1 MVCYGNREPFSSQ
14 TKIPTEEELTLLALT
29 DKHHQA
35 STRKR
40 NIFPKVLPCFQ
51 NRMGIMV
58 EPSVSKTRVC
68 IKNLPPRTTE
78 QDLKEFILNEHRQQR
93 RNQASENASDEEDG
107 FMKIQITDCK
117 ILKNAQGKSRKVA
130 FVGFR
135 LPEQAAHV
143 IEKFHRTYLNMS
155 RITVEAATAKRDEK
169 DDNSKDRSTR
179 AKDEKAKPGD
189 EKNEKNI
196 VDDDD
201 KAESEKKDKDR
212 KVEEFLSLMGASK
225 SKSKFW
231 SNDTPGEEDIVQPI
245 SKSEDEDSGSDSDSD
260 SDSDSSSS
268 DDEDSSDDDS
278 DKVRKDSGD
287 KKVNSALSDMDFLLS
302 KTKQVDDLEENED
315 DSDSNSNS
323 SSSSSSSSSD
333 SDSDDDSE
341 VEKMDVDESENNVH
355 HKSSEQGVDESNGDN
370 DNEDDD
376 DDDQQ
381 LAEATGASKT
391 RLFVRNLAFQTT
403 EEELDQYFSPFGKLT
418 ECHIPVDDQ
427 KRNKGYAFVTFES
440 AVDAMA
446 ALNQLDRVDFQG
458 RLLHILQARPPP
470 QSANAGSSDT
480 KNLTW
485 KQKQELARKEK
496 ETKGATGGASEGW
509 SASFVRGD
517 AVVDNLAE
525 RLGLRKGDILG
536 VKDKLSSG
544 DAAVRLALG
553 ETQIIE
559 ENREYFRQHGV
570 DMEALVSANNGRS
583 GNQPGSAKSKKRS
596 KTAILVKNLPFDTRV
611 EELEKLF
618 HVGQEPVNI
627 LLPPSRTIAMIEYG
641 HSTDAKRAF
650 RKLAYRRFKHVPI
663 YLEWAPLEAKQKKET
678 NSNVSSPKAPDSD
691 QSRAADKE
699 ESKQTFG
706 KSNDDD
712 DAGDNEASSD
722 GIASTLYVK
731 NLNFETTEETLR
743 DIFSKQVGNNILSVR
758 IPRKVA
764 PAKAGSSTT
773 ENRSLSMGY
782 GFVELASHELAKK
795 AMKMLQGKL
804 IDGHSLQL
812 AMSSQGS
819 SSRTKKSANP
829 TGTKNPTKIMV
840 RNVPF
845 QATRKE
851 ILKLF
856 GTFGQLKKVR
866 LPKKFDG
873 THRGFAFVEYLTGKE
888 ALAAMNA
895 LSRTHLY
902 GRHLVLEWASVEEE
916 TDSGKNMERLRE
928 KAKRDAF
935 GAAATADKQRKN
947 KKIRFD

>member
-1 MVCYGNREPFSSQ
+1 M
-14 TKIPTEEELTLLALT
+14 
-29 DKHHQA
+29 
-35 STRKR
+35 
-40 NIFPKVLPCFQ
+40 
-51 NRMGIMV
+51 MV

-68 IKNLPPRTTE
+68 IKNLPPKTTE
-78 QDLKEFILNEHRQQR
+78 HDLKEFLLNDQSKYPQ
-93 RNQASENASDEEDG
+93 NQASGNDSDDDG
-107 FMKIQITDCK
+107 NGTVRIQITDCK

-135 LPEQAAHV
+135 QPEQATYV
-143 IEKFHRTYLNMS
+143 IKKFHRTYLNMS
-155 RITVEAATAKRDEK
+155 RITVEAATGKREDKEDKKKDTQSKTKDEAKNDGDKIKGNIEMGANK
-169 DDNSKDRSTR
+169 DD
-179 AKDEKAKPGD
+179 
-189 EKNEKNI
+189 
-196 VDDDD
+196 
-201 KAESEKKDKDR
+201 EKKDQDR
-212 KVEEFLSLMGASK
+212 KVEEFLTLMGASK

-231 SNDTPGEEDIVQPI
+231 SNDTAAEEEMEVPI
-245 SKSEDEDSGSDSDSD
+245 SQSKSNGSEHDSDTD
-260 SDSDSSSS
+260 SSSDSS
-268 DDEDSSDDDS
+268 DSSDSEDS
-278 DKVRKDSGD
+278 DEDEVSANPKEKNVE
-287 KKVNSALSDMDFLLS
+287 KKSNSSISDMDFLRS
-302 KTKQVDDLEENED
+302 KTKQVDDLEDSDDD
-315 DSDSNSNS
+315 DSDSESS

-333 SDSDDDSE
+333 SDDDD
-341 VEKMDVDESENNVH
+341 ESITMKIGDDQNNNQQPID
-355 HKSSEQGVDESNGDN
+355 KSIEDDN
-370 DNEDDD
+370 RDDDEDDD
-376 DDDQQ
+376 DDAKQ
-381 LAEATGASKT
+381 LAAATGASKT

-403 EEELDQYFSPFGKLT
+403 EEELQEYFSPFGKLT

-427 KRNKGYAFVTFES
+427 KRNKGYAFVTFQS
-440 AVDAMA
+440 AVDAMEA
-446 ALNQLDRVDFQG
+446 MNRLDRMDFQG

-470 QSANAGSSDT
+470 QAATTGHDNT
-480 KNLTW
+480 KDLTW

-496 ETKGATGGASEGW
+496 DTKGATGEASEGW

-570 DMEALVSANNGRS
+570 DMEALVSANEGSN
-583 GNQPGSAKSKKRS
+583 GNQTGAAKSKKRS

-663 YLEWAPLEAKQKKET
+663 YLEWAPLEAKKKNEN
-678 NSNVSSPKAPDSD
+678 NSTASLSTPNDSTQTSDNDVTSSNRMIDD
-691 QSRAADKE
+691 
-699 ESKQTFG
+699 
-706 KSNDDD
+706 SNDADGTDEHDD
-712 DAGDNEASSD
+712 SND
-722 GIASTLYVK
+722 GISTTLYVK
-731 NLNFETTEETLR
+731 NLNFETTEESLR
-743 DIFSKQVGNNILSVR
+743 GMFTKQVGSNVLSVR

-764 PAKAGSSTT
+764 PTKGGSAD
-773 ENRSLSMGY
+773 NRSLSMGY

-812 AMSSQGS
+812 AISSQKS
-819 SSRTKKSANP
+819 SSRTKNSTNAK
-829 TGTKNPTKIMV
+829 GTKNPTKIMV

-873 THRGFAFVEYLTGKE
+873 GHRGFAFVEYLTGKE

-916 TDSGKNMERLRE
+916 NDSGKNMERLRE
-928 KAKRDAF
+928 KAKRDAS
-935 GAAATADKQRKN
+935 GAAAMAEKQRKN

>member
-1 MVCYGNREPFSSQ
+1 MTFESKQSASVKKKEEPE
-14 TKIPTEEELTLLALT
+14 ILNCCLL
-29 DKHHQA
+29 
-35 STRKR
+35 S
-40 NIFPKVLPCFQ
+40 FQ
-51 NRMGIMV
+51 NRMTMMA

-78 QDLKEFILNEHRQQR
+78 QDLKEFILNEQRQHRKKQV
-93 RNQASENASDEEDG
+93 SENTSDDDDG

-135 LPEQAAHV
+135 QPEQAAHV
-143 IEKFHRTYLNMS
+143 VEKFHRTYLNMS
-155 RITVEAATAKRDEK
+155 RITVEAATAKRNEK
-169 DDNSKDRSTR
+169 DGINKEMGTNVK
-179 AKDEKAKPGD
+179 AKDVKTIQDDK
-189 EKNEKNI
+189 KKEKNI
-196 VDDDD
+196 VDD
-201 KAESEKKDKDR
+201 KADVEKNDKDR
-212 KVEEFLSLMGASK
+212 KVKEFLSLMGATK

-231 SNDTPGEEDIVQPI
+231 SNDTTREEDILQPV
-245 SKSEDEDSGSDSDSD
+245 SRSEDDDRDSDSD
-260 SDSDSSSS
+260 SDSDSSS
-268 DDEDSSDDDS
+268 DSSSSSSSISRDD
-278 DKVRKDSGD
+278 KDSNEDNDSSKPAKESGEKKD
-287 KKVNSALSDMDFLLS
+287 KSTLSDMDFLRS
-302 KTKQVDDLEENED
+302 KTKQIDDLEASENED
-315 DSDSNSNS
+315 DSDSDS
-323 SSSSSSSSSD
+323 SSSTSSSSSD
-333 SDSDDDSE
+333 SDDDSE
-341 VEKMDVDESENNVH
+341 IEKMDEDEFKANDH
-355 HKSSEQGVDESNGDN
+355 HKSSQQPVDRLKDENTEA
-370 DNEDDD
+370 NEDEDD
-376 DDDQQ
+376 AQQ

-403 EEELDQYFSPFGKLT
+403 EEELEQYFSPFGKLT

-440 AVDAMA
+440 AVDAMEA
-446 ALNQLDRVDFQG
+446 MNQVDRVDFQG

-470 QSANAGSSDT
+470 QSANAGSNDA

-496 ETKGATGGASEGW
+496 ETKGATGEASEGW
-509 SASFVRGD
+509 SASFLRGD

-570 DMEALVSANNGRS
+570 DMEALVSANDGSN
-583 GNQPGSAKSKKRS
+583 GNQSGTAKSKKRS

-663 YLEWAPLEAKQKKET
+663 YLEWAPLEAKEKNAT
-678 NSNVSSPKAPDSD
+678 NSKTSLSKTPNSG
-691 QSRAADKE
+691 QSTDAEKE
-699 ESKQTFG
+699 ERSSGRNDGAATNNAFDT
-706 KSNDDD
+706 SNDGD
-712 DAGDNEASSD
+712 DADDNDASGDNIS
-722 GIASTLYVK
+722 STLYVK
-731 NLNFETTEETLR
+731 NLNFETSEETLR
-743 DIFSKQVGNNILSVR
+743 DIFAKQVGNSILSVR

-764 PAKAGSSTT
+764 PTKAGSSIL

-795 AMKMLQGKL
+795 TIKMLQGKL

-829 TGTKNPTKIMV
+829 TGTKPPTKIMV

-873 THRGFAFVEYLTGKE
+873 SHRGFAFVEYLTGKE

-916 TDSGKNMERLRE
+916 TGSAKNMERLRE
-928 KAKRDAF
+928 KAKRDAS
-935 GAAATADKQRKN
+935 GAAAAMADKQRKN